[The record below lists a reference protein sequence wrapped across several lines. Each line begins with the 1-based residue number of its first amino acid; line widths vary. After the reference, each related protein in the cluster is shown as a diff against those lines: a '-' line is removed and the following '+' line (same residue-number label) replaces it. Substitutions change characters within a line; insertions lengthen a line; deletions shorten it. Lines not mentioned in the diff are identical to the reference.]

1 MPKLTLAQRLK
12 IPTPAI
18 LKIIELGAQIPLKLI
33 MPVAETYSLSKI
45 ATQYY
50 IPSMLLT
57 AASRKICSLT
67 SNQLGFTYPIIVI
80 HKNLIENK
88 WQDYESTPT
97 DYNTYIGPLVHCE
110 QKQLDDAWEQS
121 PSLPGI
127 EAYCRRAT
135 QIKLKYLNECEE
147 WVTCEKSGFES
158 RVIQHACDHLDGKMI
173 INLKNSLGRLQST
186 VPHLKERIQKI
197 TTEMDSRMQKL
208 GLLYKEQ
215 ASFKDE
221 VDQSGYN
228 KDLAYRWLACTSH
241 FDGMLVEILSG
252 ATIPDELISKF
263 SEDREFEELF
273 TQYDPE
279 YIEKLFKE
287 DYIEKNK

>member
-88 WQDYESTPT
+88 
-97 DYNTYIGPLVHCE
+97 
-110 QKQLDDAWEQS
+110 
-121 PSLPGI
+121 
-127 EAYCRRAT
+127 
-135 QIKLKYLNECEE
+135 
-147 WVTCEKSGFES
+147 
-158 RVIQHACDHLDGKMI
+158 
-173 INLKNSLGRLQST
+173 
-186 VPHLKERIQKI
+186 
-197 TTEMDSRMQKL
+197 
-208 GLLYKEQ
+208 
-215 ASFKDE
+215 
-221 VDQSGYN
+221 
-228 KDLAYRWLACTSH
+228 
-241 FDGMLVEILSG
+241 
-252 ATIPDELISKF
+252 
-263 SEDREFEELF
+263 
-273 TQYDPE
+273 
-279 YIEKLFKE
+279 
-287 DYIEKNK
+287 